1 MTASITLEPV
11 VRASAE
17 TPSVK
22 RAAPGRIPELDGLRG
37 AAIFLVI
44 LWHYFYFFPATDHH
58 PQGTLRS
65 LYLFFERCIALGWSG
80 VDLFFVLSGFL
91 IGGILLEAKLSPS
104 YFQTFY
110 MRRFFRIIPIY
121 FLWILCYIAW
131 RALSGPVL
139 LKGATGPE
147 SPGSWGQIFA
157 HFFFVQNL
165 GFISYSGVA
174 AAWFVST
181 WSLAVEEQ
189 FYLIAPLVVRY
200 VTGRKFAALLI
211 AVVLSAPVFRICIH
225 TYYHAATNLDP
236 AYILMPGRADA
247 LALGMLAALSWRNAG
262 FRSWL
267 ADHPGVL
274 YILFWLLLSGVVLLA
289 RYAPDQ
295 HLLAMESFGYTWIAC
310 FYVSVL
316 LLALSRPA
324 GPLASLTR
332 MAWLRAL
339 GGVSYCMY
347 LIHQTMNLLFRAL
360 LLPPALGNG
369 NWRNLVAPVFAA
381 VATYGLALISW
392 RHFEGPLLQRGYRFK
407 YWA

>member
-1 MTASITLEPV
+1 MTASIALEPV
-11 VRASAE
+11 VSASAE
-17 TPSVK
+17 FPSAR
-22 RAAPGRIPELDGLRG
+22 RAAPGRILELDGLRG

-44 LWHYFYFFPATDHH
+44 LWHYFYFFPATDHR
-58 PQGTLRS
+58 PQGTLRR
-65 LYLFFERCIALGWSG
+65 LYISFERCIALGWSG

-104 YFQTFY
+104 YFKTFY

-131 RALSGPVL
+131 RALSEPVL
-139 LKGATGPE
+139 LKAAAGPE

-165 GFISYSGVA
+165 GFIAYSGVA
-174 AAWFVST
+174 GAWFVST

-200 VTGRKFAALLI
+200 VSGRKFVALLTV
-211 AVVLSAPVFRICIH
+211 VVLSAPVFRIFIH
-225 TYYHAATNLDP
+225 SYYRAATNLDP

-247 LALGMLAALSWRNAG
+247 LALGMLAALSWRNGAFRGWLSEHAG
-262 FRSWL
+262 I
-267 ADHPGVL
+267 L
-274 YILFWLLLSGVVLLA
+274 YLLFWLLLSGVVLLA

-295 HLLAMESFGYTWIAC
+295 HSLPMESFGYTWIAF

-332 MAWLRAL
+332 MGWLRGL

-347 LIHQTMNLLFRAL
+347 LIHQAVNLLFRAL
-360 LLPPALGNG
+360 LQPSAPGNG
-369 NWRNLVAPVFAA
+369 NLKTLLAPVFAA
-381 VATYGLALISW
+381 VATYGLAWFSW
-392 RHFEGPLLQRGYRFK
+392 RHFEGPLLQLGYRFK